1 MKKIKLLFIG
11 ALSLVVFG
19 LLLPQ
24 PIQALLVII
33 DTPIK
38 NFFVIHTLSLC
49 MIVGIIQ
56 GISEECGYYFVL
68 KQISKNEQL
77 KSLPFWFGLGRS
89 SLHTL
94 YDIVTIIV
102 TFTNIR
108 VFIFSIVSRMFTFV
122 AMMKLTKID
131 YLSYQK
137 KKALFLGLSVLLHA
151 TLNGTLYAYELQ
163 LFNVTANFDI
173 WFMLVYSIAIIVIS
187 SIICRK
193 ELTGRAVLESN

>member
-1 MKKIKLLFIG
+1 MKKVKLVFIG
-11 ALSLVVFG
+11 AISLVVFG

-33 DTPIK
+33 DSPIK

-49 MIVGIIQ
+49 VIVGLIQ

-68 KQISKNEQL
+68 KQISKNEQV

-89 SLHTL
+89 LLHTL
-94 YDIVTIIV
+94 FDIGTIIV

-108 VFIFSIVSRMFTFV
+108 VFIFSIVSRMFSFV
-122 AMMKLTKID
+122 VLMRLTKID

-137 KKALFLGLSVLLHA
+137 RKALLLGLSVLLHA
-151 TLNGTLYAYELQ
+151 ILNSTLYAYELQ
-163 LFNVTANFDI
+163 LFNAAANFDI
-173 WFMLVYSIAIIVIS
+173 WFMLVYSIAVIAIS

-193 ELTGRAVLESN
+193 E

>member
-1 MKKIKLLFIG
+1 M
-11 ALSLVVFG
+11 
-19 LLLPQ
+19 
-24 PIQALLVII
+24 
-33 DTPIK
+33 
-38 NFFVIHTLSLC
+38 IHTLSLC
-49 MIVGIIQ
+49 IVVGIIQ

-151 TLNGTLYAYELQ
+151 ILNGTLYAYELQ
-163 LFNVTANFDI
+163 LFNATANFDI
-173 WFMLVYSIAIIVIS
+173 WLCLYIRSLLLSFRVSYVE
-187 SIICRK
+187 K
-193 ELTGRAVLESN
+193 N

>member
-38 NFFVIHTLSLC
+38 NFFVIHTLNLC
-49 MIVGIIQ
+49 IIVGIIQ

-94 YDIVTIIV
+94 FDIGTIIV

-108 VFIFSIVSRMFTFV
+108 VFIFSIVSRMFSFV

-151 TLNGTLYAYELQ
+151 ILNGTLYAYELQ

>member
-38 NFFVIHTLSLC
+38 DFFVIHTLSLC
-49 MIVGIIQ
+49 IIVGMIQ

-77 KSLPFWFGLGRS
+77 KIPFWFGLGRS

-108 VFIFSIVSRMFTFV
+108 VFIFSIVSRMFTFA

-151 TLNGTLYAYELQ
+151 ILNGTLYAYELQ
-163 LFNVTANFDI
+163 LFNVTVTANFDI
-173 WFMLVYSIAIIVIS
+173 WFMLVYSIAVIGIS
-187 SIICRK
+187 SVICRK
-193 ELTGRAVLESN
+193 E

>member
-1 MKKIKLLFIG
+1 MKKVKLLFIG
-11 ALSLVVFG
+11 AISLVVFG
-19 LLLPQ
+19 VLLPQ

-38 NFFVIHTLSLC
+38 FFFAKHTLSLC
-49 MIVGIIQ
+49 MIVGVIQ

-89 SLHTL
+89 LLHTL
-94 YDIVTIIV
+94 FDIGTIIV

-108 VFIFSIVSRMFTFV
+108 VFIFSVVSRMFSFA
-122 AMMKLTKID
+122 AMMGLTKID
-131 YLSYQK
+131 YISCQK

-163 LFNVTANFDI
+163 LFNAAANFDI
-173 WFMLVYSIAIIVIS
+173 WFMIVYSIAVIGIS

-193 ELTGRAVLESN
+193 E

>member
-49 MIVGIIQ
+49 IIVGIIQ

-94 YDIVTIIV
+94 YDIVSIIV

-108 VFIFSIVSRMFTFV
+108 VFIFSIVSRMFTFA

-151 TLNGTLYAYELQ
+151 ILNGTLYAYELQ

-173 WFMLVYSIAIIVIS
+173 WFMLIYSIAVIVIS

>member
-38 NFFVIHTLSLC
+38 DFFVIHTLSLC
-49 MIVGIIQ
+49 IIVGMIQ

-77 KSLPFWFGLGRS
+77 KIPFWFGLGRS

-108 VFIFSIVSRMFTFV
+108 VFIFSIVSRMFTFA

-151 TLNGTLYAYELQ
+151 ILNGTLYAYELQ
-163 LFNVTANFDI
+163 LFNVTVTANFDI
-173 WFMLVYSIAIIVIS
+173 WFMLVYSIAVIVIS

-193 ELTGRAVLESN
+193 ELTAERF